1 MDIFSLLSYIN
12 KVSLLAFFVTTLVV
26 GYQLYILKKEKTK
39 EQAPSIPDFKD
50 KGKSNKVINYTLLPG
65 FLIKK
70 NSRSVSYSK
79 LVFLIISLLTIM
91 VVIFVLILIKQ
102 NSASHNQA
110 SVSPAIVVSP
120 TPILKP
126 TCTGQA
132 CLTPTKAP
140 TARPTVALLPSLTPT
155 PSPIK
160 VPTSPSPAVSPSPS
174 STVTLIQTQLTPT
187 ILATPTLSPT
197 DTLKSASSSEIVLAQ
212 APSLTPIISADNIS
226 SAQKITN
233 SKPQVLPETGNIGK
247 GFLIFG
253 VAISTIFFSFW
264 F

>member
-140 TARPTVALLPSLTPT
+140 TARPTVALTPT
-155 PSPIK
+155 PSPTK

-174 STVTLIQTQLTPT
+174 PTVILIQTQLTPI
-187 ILATPTLSPT
+187 ILATPTSSPT

>member
-1 MDIFSLLSYIN
+1 MLSYIN

-140 TARPTVALLPSLTPT
+140 TARPTVVLTPT

-160 VPTSPSPAVSPSPS
+160 VPTSPSPAVSPSP
-174 STVTLIQTQLTPT
+174 
-187 ILATPTLSPT
+187 AWWRRR
-197 DTLKSASSSEIVLAQ
+197 D
-212 APSLTPIISADNIS
+212 
-226 SAQKITN
+226 
-233 SKPQVLPETGNIGK
+233 
-247 GFLIFG
+247 
-253 VAISTIFFSFW
+253 
-264 F
+264 